1 MKLDLQPS
9 LTVRACKFVYQ
20 LYLHYSFQLTINGIW
35 HHVLCK
41 KSFFSFYKID
51 DNFIKKA

>member
-9 LTVRACKFVYQ
+9 LTVRACNFVSQ
-20 LYLHYSFQLTINGIW
+20 LYLHYSFQLTTNGIW
-35 HHVLCK
+35 HHVEKL
-41 KSFFSFYKID
+41 FSFYKID